1 MPGAAANVTLDVA
14 RASRLAYEHLA
25 GLGHTAIGHVAGP
38 ARRAVRTRTRGG
50 LPRGRRRAGHAEP
63 PVARGAFTPSGGAE
77 AGERLLREHPELT
90 AVFTSS
96 LAQAIGLL
104 HVARGLG
111 RAVPADLSVIAY
123 DELPVAEYLSP
134 PVTTVAMPLSEL
146 GAAAVDIAGR
156 AARRP

>member
-1 MPGAAANVTLDVA
+1 MQSARGREEAFLAAAA
-14 RASRLAYEHLA
+14 ER
-25 GLGHTAIGHVAGP
+25 
-38 ARRAVRTRTRGG
+38 
-50 LPRGRRRAGHAEP
+50 GHAEP

-77 AGERLLREHPELT
+77 AGERLLREHPEVT

-146 GAAAVDIAGR
+146 GAAAVEILVELLDGR
-156 AARRP
+156 PPRSEVLGSEPRLVERASTAPPP